1 PFPYTTLFRSVC
13 HSGLPAGSDHRRLP
27 ARRLQSPGHR
37 IIASALKGMKIP
49 TCTLP
54 DVSPSVQV
62 KNDEDIL
69 PLHLK
74 AQTKSYKMSSLG
86 YAFLTW
92 QPGLLV
98 LVLKWSGKR
107 RSAPCFFE
115 LRHHV
120 WRYLG
125 VCTRRMDNPR
135 SIGIGRKAFV

>member
-1 PFPYTTLFRSVC
+1 
-13 HSGLPAGSDHRRLP
+13 
-27 ARRLQSPGHR
+27 
-37 IIASALKGMKIP
+37 MKIP

-92 QPGLLV
+92 RQGCLCLSWSGPGKDGLL
-98 LVLKWSGKR
+98 LVFLSCAIMYGDISGSVPGVWIIR
-107 RSAPCFFE
+107 DLSASVGR
-115 LRHHV
+115 L
-120 WRYLG
+120 LS
-125 VCTRRMDNPR
+125 D
-135 SIGIGRKAFV
+135 SILITGRLPLPGGAP

>member
-1 PFPYTTLFRSVC
+1 MLIELLSTASNHLPYTTHFRS
-13 HSGLPAGSDHRRLP
+13 LP

-92 QPGLLV
+92 RQGCLCL
-98 LVLKWSGKR
+98 S
-107 RSAPCFFE
+107 
-115 LRHHV
+115 
-120 WRYLG
+120 
-125 VCTRRMDNPR
+125 
-135 SIGIGRKAFV
+135 